1 MISNFKVTN
10 RLKYYRNMLNISQK
24 ELVTESLSLQ
34 QIKFIETKRRKIT
47 YRTAEIISNHLNYI
61 AKHKNISLNVYPKEL
76 VMEDEDY
83 ARYLCEIELR
93 KKEKIDTE
101 NFETICLQYN
111 LKNILQDYYKLQ
123 GEIFGNQ
130 NEFQKSL
137 DFYTKA
143 KDIGCLEEYS
153 YIDILNKI
161 GWDHVCLCN
170 WALGLKSYTE
180 AEILIKL
187 VYKRSNYEIRNIQD
201 IESRV
206 YYGVALINK
215 EINNYKVSLEYI
227 ESIKKLEYVES
238 KLIIDSSILEANV
251 NYEVGNIEKSINS
264 YIKLHKEFPDNSS
277 VIINLITLYELV
289 EDEERSNFYLNKI
302 NGDRL
307 KSEDASLYIAY
318 LIKIKNYFI
327 KFDVK
332 AAVKH
337 YNTAIK
343 LCINDNNI
351 LWLTKIYE
359 NIVQDY
365 HDELLNS
372 NYTNQYLIILNR
384 NKHMY
389 DNHKELL
396 NDILVVLIT
405 NKNINKSL
413 LDTIREIKNGTL

>member
-1 MISNFKVTN
+1 MIGNFKVTN
-10 RLKYYRNMLNISQK
+10 RLKYYRNILNISQK
-24 ELVTESLSLQ
+24 ELVTENLSLQ

-47 YRTAEIISNHLNYI
+47 YRTAEIISNQLNYI
-61 AKHKNISLNVYPKEL
+61 AKHKNINLNISTKEL
-76 VMEDEDY
+76 VMGDEDY
-83 ARYLCEIELR
+83 ARYLCKIELR
-93 KKEKIDTE
+93 KKEEIDTE

-111 LKNILQDYYKLQ
+111 LKDILQDYYKLQ
-123 GEIFGNQ
+123 GEILEDQ

-143 KDIGCLEEYS
+143 KDMGCLEEYS
-153 YIDILNKI
+153 YIYILNKI
-161 GWDHVCLCN
+161 GACHVCLCN

-187 VYKRSNYEIRNIQD
+187 VYKKSNYEIRNIQD

-206 YYGVALINK
+206 YYGIALINN
-215 EINNYKVSLEYI
+215 EIGNYKISLEYI
-227 ESIKKLEYVES
+227 ESIKKLKYVES
-238 KLIIDSSILEANV
+238 KLIIDSSILEANM
-251 NYEVGNIEKSINS
+251 NYEMGNIEKSINN
-264 YIKLHKEFPDNSS
+264 YMRLHEEFPENSNI
-277 VIINLITLYELV
+277 IINLVTLYELV

-302 NGDRL
+302 NRDML
-307 KSEDASLYIAY
+307 KREDASLYVAY
-318 LIKIKNYFI
+318 LLKRKNYFI

-365 HDELLNS
+365 HDGLINS
-372 NYTNQYLIILNR
+372 NYVNQYLIILNR
-384 NKHMY
+384 NKHIY

-396 NDILVVLIT
+396 NDILIGLIT
-405 NKNINKSL
+405 NKNINRSL
-413 LDTIREIKNGTL
+413 LDTIRKIKEETL

>member
-302 NGDRL
+302 NRDRL

-396 NDILVVLIT
+396 NDILVGLIT

-413 LDTIREIKNGTL
+413 LATIREIKNGTL

>member
-1 MISNFKVTN
+1 M
-10 RLKYYRNMLNISQK
+10 
-24 ELVTESLSLQ
+24 
-34 QIKFIETKRRKIT
+34 
-47 YRTAEIISNHLNYI
+47 
-61 AKHKNISLNVYPKEL
+61 
-76 VMEDEDY
+76 
-83 ARYLCEIELR
+83 
-93 KKEKIDTE
+93 
-101 NFETICLQYN
+101 
-111 LKNILQDYYKLQ
+111 
-123 GEIFGNQ
+123 
-130 NEFQKSL
+130 
-137 DFYTKA
+137 
-143 KDIGCLEEYS
+143 
-153 YIDILNKI
+153 
-161 GWDHVCLCN
+161 
-170 WALGLKSYTE
+170 
-180 AEILIKL
+180 
-187 VYKRSNYEIRNIQD
+187 
-201 IESRV
+201 
-206 YYGVALINK
+206 
-215 EINNYKVSLEYI
+215 
-227 ESIKKLEYVES
+227 
-238 KLIIDSSILEANV
+238 
-251 NYEVGNIEKSINS
+251 
-264 YIKLHKEFPDNSS
+264 
-277 VIINLITLYELV
+277 YELV

-396 NDILVVLIT
+396 NDILVGLIT

>member
-1 MISNFKVTN
+1 M
-10 RLKYYRNMLNISQK
+10 
-24 ELVTESLSLQ
+24 
-34 QIKFIETKRRKIT
+34 
-47 YRTAEIISNHLNYI
+47 
-61 AKHKNISLNVYPKEL
+61 
-76 VMEDEDY
+76 
-83 ARYLCEIELR
+83 
-93 KKEKIDTE
+93 
-101 NFETICLQYN
+101 
-111 LKNILQDYYKLQ
+111 
-123 GEIFGNQ
+123 
-130 NEFQKSL
+130 
-137 DFYTKA
+137 
-143 KDIGCLEEYS
+143 
-153 YIDILNKI
+153 
-161 GWDHVCLCN
+161 
-170 WALGLKSYTE
+170 
-180 AEILIKL
+180 
-187 VYKRSNYEIRNIQD
+187 
-201 IESRV
+201 
-206 YYGVALINK
+206 INK

-396 NDILVVLIT
+396 NDILVGLIT

>member
-143 KDIGCLEEYS
+143 KYIGCLEEYS

>member
-1 MISNFKVTN
+1 MIGNFKVTN

-24 ELVTESLSLQ
+24 ELVTENLSLQ

-47 YRTAEIISNHLNYI
+47 YRTAEIISNQLNYI
-61 AKHKNISLNVYPKEL
+61 AKHKNISLNVSPKEL

-111 LKNILQDYYKLQ
+111 LKNILQDFYKLQ
-123 GEIFGNQ
+123 GEIFENQ

-143 KDIGCLEEYS
+143 KDIGCLEECS

-161 GWDHVCLCN
+161 GGCHVFLCN

-187 VYKRSNYEIRNIQD
+187 VYKRRNYEIRNIQD

-206 YYGVALINK
+206 YYGIALINN
-215 EINNYKVSLEYI
+215 EIGDLKCSLEYL
-227 ESIKKLEYVES
+227 ENIKNLEYVNS
-238 KLIIDSSILEANV
+238 KLIINSSILEANV
-251 NYEVGNIEKSINS
+251 NYEIGNTEKSINT
-264 YIKLHKEFPDNSS
+264 YIKLHEEFPDNLN
-277 VIINLITLYELV
+277 IIVNLVTLYEIV
-289 EDEERSNFYLNKI
+289 ENEELSNFYLNKI
-302 NGDRL
+302 
-307 KSEDASLYIAY
+307 DADMFKKEESSLYIEY
-318 LIKIKNYFI
+318 LLKKKNYFI
-327 KFDVK
+327 KSDIEK
-332 AAVKH
+332 SIKH

-343 LCINDNNI
+343 LCIRDNNI

-359 NIVQDY
+359 NIVEDY
-365 HDELLNS
+365 QNGLISS
-372 NYTNQYLIILNR
+372 NYVNQYLVILRR
-384 NKHMY
+384 NKHIY
-389 DNHKELL
+389 DNHEEFL
-396 NDILVVLIT
+396 NDILVRLIT
-405 NKNINKSL
+405 SKNINRNL
-413 LDTIREIKNGTL
+413 LDTIRKIKDGTL